1 MKVVDVRTMRL
12 EGPQQHSVGAK
23 TGRRVVKLIVRV
35 DADNGL
41 YGLGEAD
48 DFMGVREAIEY
59 IKACLVGRSPFDV
72 RPLLSEM
79 LYGTLPPHPTN
90 ARYDGRTFKTRVPT
104 LFGIPVALCSPTAT
118 PTGPI
123 VWGMSGVEIALCDL
137 VGKALGTPVYNLL
150 GGKFRDRVR
159 IYLDR
164 SSPIASNDLEAWK
177 KMAAEVVEGGFTQM
191 KFDAEYVAPE
201 HTLDVWNRS
210 LTTQQLRQIH
220 ERLNA
225 VRQTVGWGVEIC
237 LDAHMHYNTND
248 AIRLANE
255 LAPLKLMWLEDP
267 TPITNPDAC
276 AMVKE
281 NSPIPICVGEM
292 FIAEQFRLFIDRK
305 ACDIIH
311 PDVMFSGG
319 LHETRKIADYA
330 ELHYLPMA
338 MHTNGGSLATIAAA
352 HVAAASRNFL
362 GLEYHHIENRWVS
375 EFVRREGV
383 ALFKDGY
390 LPLTD
395 APGLGVELDPDI
407 CQQYLFP
414 GESLF

>member
-150 GGKFRDRVR
+150 G
-159 IYLDR
+159 
-164 SSPIASNDLEAWK
+164 E
-177 KMAAEVVEGGFTQM
+177 
-191 KFDAEYVAPE
+191 
-201 HTLDVWNRS
+201 
-210 LTTQQLRQIH
+210 
-220 ERLNA
+220 
-225 VRQTVGWGVEIC
+225 C
-237 LDAHMHYNTND
+237 L
-248 AIRLANE
+248 
-255 LAPLKLMWLEDP
+255 
-267 TPITNPDAC
+267 
-276 AMVKE
+276 
-281 NSPIPICVGEM
+281 
-292 FIAEQFRLFIDRK
+292 
-305 ACDIIH
+305 
-311 PDVMFSGG
+311 
-319 LHETRKIADYA
+319 
-330 ELHYLPMA
+330 
-338 MHTNGGSLATIAAA
+338 
-352 HVAAASRNFL
+352 
-362 GLEYHHIENRWVS
+362 
-375 EFVRREGV
+375 
-383 ALFKDGY
+383 
-390 LPLTD
+390 
-395 APGLGVELDPDI
+395 
-407 CQQYLFP
+407 
-414 GESLF
+414 